1 MAVLCDFKFTSF
13 VKIDNEEEKIEF
25 VTKGYKNNKED
36 ELVYYFKN
44 DNEYKFVIKGD
55 ILVVFVNDSK
65 YSFNMNK
72 KTEALIN
79 NEGYCYKAS
88 ISTNKLLLESNKIEI
103 EYVIDFTSFKG
114 EYKIILELH

>member
-65 YSFNMNK
+65 YSFNINK

>member
-65 YSFNMNK
+65 YSLTFFYTMPLHIF
-72 KTEALIN
+72 KT
-79 NEGYCYKAS
+79 
-88 ISTNKLLLESNKIEI
+88 LLLS
-103 EYVIDFTSFKG
+103 T
-114 EYKIILELH
+114 